1 MRNEAGTVSPKPE
14 VGSRLYEG
22 RSLEDQESIDAA
34 QAVVHKLSDPEY
46 ILVGVAWPYASGPRH
61 LGHAAGAYVPPDI
74 FARYHRMAGN
84 HVLMVSGSDMHGTPI
99 TVAADKQGISP
110 RELAEENHLG
120 IAESFRRL
128 GLSYDLYTTTLTDIH
143 YRVTQEFFL
152 RLLEEGLLFQDTQ
165 PAMYDAEARRFLPDR
180 YVEGTCPHCGFPD
193 ARGDQC
199 DNCGRTLDPIDLI
212 QPRSKLSGATPVTRD
227 TTHFFLDLPKL
238 QPRLEPWVAAASEHW
253 RPAVTGFVQGWLKE
267 GLRPRAITRDLDWG
281 VPIPLEG
288 FADKRIYV
296 WFDAVIGYL
305 SASMEWAER
314 QGDPE
319 AWRQWWTLRPD
330 GSPPGRSYY
339 FVGKDNI
346 PFHAIIWPAMLL
358 GYGGLAL
365 PYDVP
370 ANEYLTLGGQKLS
383 SSRMYTARLPFL
395 PEALDLFDADAI
407 RFFLTI
413 NAPESRDTD
422 FSWDEFQR
430 RNNDELVATYG
441 NAAHRLLSFLHSR
454 YGGAVPEPGPPS
466 SADEAMLAEARDA
479 FALAAREIEAVHL
492 RDGLR
497 VAMALA
503 GSLNRYLDEAAPWKT
518 LKTDPERTATSLWTA
533 LQVIGALRVLT
544 APYLPFSAQRLHE
557 LLGEKDSVHDLRW
570 EFRGVPAGRVLPKP
584 EPLFRKLEDDE
595 LAELLDRLNPE
606 SEEAGVPG

>member
-1 MRNEAGTVSPKPE
+1 VNAAT
-14 VGSRLYEG
+14 
-22 RSLEDQESIDAA
+22 DAA
-34 QAVVHKLSDPEY
+34 ASLSEPNRSPGQPEH
-46 ILVGVAWPYASGPRH
+46 ILVAVAWPYASGPRH

-74 FARYHRMAGN
+74 FARYHRMVGN

-99 TVAADKQGISP
+99 TVAADRRGISP
-110 RELAEENHLG
+110 RELAEENHRG

-128 GLSYDLYTTTLTDIH
+128 GLSYDLYTTTLTPIH
-143 YRVTQEFFL
+143 YRVTQDFFT
-152 RLLEEGLLFQDTQ
+152 RLLEEGYLFQDTQ
-165 PAMYDAEARRFLPDR
+165 PAMYDPEAERFLPDR
-180 YVEGTCPHCGFPD
+180 YVEGTCPHCGYPD

-199 DNCGRTLDPIDLI
+199 DNCGRTLDPTDLI
-212 QPRSKLSGATPVTRD
+212 EPRSKLSGATPVLRD
-227 TTHFFLDLPKL
+227 STHFFLDLP
-238 QPRLEPWVAAASEHW
+238 QFQERLEAWVETEADHW
-253 RPAVTGFVQGWLKE
+253 RPAVLGFVRGWFKE
-267 GLRPRAITRDLDWG
+267 GLRARAITRDLDWG

-288 FADKRIYV
+288 FEDKRIYV

-314 QGDPE
+314 QGTPD
-319 AWRQWWTLRPD
+319 AWRRWWALGED
-330 GSPPGRSYY
+330 GSAPGRAYY

-346 PFHAIIWPAMLL
+346 PFHAIIWPAMLM

-370 ANEYLTLGGQKLS
+370 ANEFLTLDGQKLS
-383 SSRMYTARLPFL
+383 SSRTYTGRLPYL

-441 NAAHRLLSFLHSR
+441 NAVHRLLAFVQSR
-454 YGGAVPEPGPPS
+454 FGGVVPTPGPLAA
-466 SADEAMLAEARDA
+466 ADEAMLSEARAA
-479 FALAAREIEAVHL
+479 FPAVAEQIEAVHL

-497 VAMALA
+497 AIMGLA
-503 GSLNRYLDEAAPWKT
+503 AALNRYLDEAAPWKA
-518 LKTDPERTATSLWTA
+518 LKSEPERAATSLWTA
-533 LQVIGALRVLT
+533 LQVVSALRVLT

-557 LLGEKDSVHDLRW
+557 YLGDEGDVQALTW
-570 EFRGVPAGRVLPKP
+570 QGLELPAGRALPP
-584 EPLFRKLEDDE
+584 PQPLFRKLDDE
-595 LAELLDRLNPE
+595 ELAGLVSRLNPE
-606 SEEAGVPG
+606 PVATGEPV

>member
-1 MRNEAGTVSPKPE
+1 VS
-14 VGSRLYEG
+14 V
-22 RSLEDQESIDAA
+22 SIDVTQPAA
-34 QAVVHKLSDPEY
+34 PAHIDGHEPER
-46 ILVGVAWPYASGPRH
+46 ILVAVAWPYASGPRH

-84 HVLMVSGSDMHGTPI
+84 HALMVSGSDMHGTPI
-99 TVAADKQGISP
+99 TVAADRLGVEP
-110 RELAEENHLG
+110 RELAEENHRG

-128 GLSYDLYTTTLTDIH
+128 GLSYDLYTSTLTPIH
-143 YRVTQEFFL
+143 YRATQDFFL
-152 RLLEEGLLFQDTQ
+152 RLLEQGYLYQDTTV
-165 PAMYDAEARRFLPDR
+165 AMYDPRAQRFLPDR
-180 YVEGTCPHCGFPD
+180 YVEGTCPHCGYPD

-199 DNCGRTLDPIDLI
+199 DNCGRTLDPTDLI
-212 QPRSKLSGATPVTRD
+212 EPRSKLTGARPETRE
-227 TTHFFLDLPKL
+227 TTHFFLDLP
-238 QPRLEPWVAAASEHW
+238 QFQERLAAWVETSSDHW
-253 RPAVTGFVQGWLKE
+253 RPAVLGFVRGWLNE

-288 FADKRIYV
+288 YGDKRIYV

-319 AWRQWWTLRPD
+319 AWRRWWMLNED

-346 PFHAIIWPAMLL
+346 PFHAIIWPAMLM
-358 GYGGLAL
+358 GYGGLEL

-370 ANEYLTLGGQKLS
+370 ANEFLTIEGQKLS
-383 SSRMYTARLPFL
+383 SSRTYTSRLPYL

-441 NAAHRLLSFLHSR
+441 NAVHRLLTFAQSR
-454 YGGAVPEPGPPS
+454 FGGVVPQAGPLS
-466 SADEAMLAEARDA
+466 AADEAMLGQTRAT
-479 FALAAREIEAVHL
+479 FAIVADEIEAVHL

-497 VAMALA
+497 AAMALA
-503 GSLNRYLDEAAPWKT
+503 GALNRYLDEAAPWKT
-518 LKTDPERTATSLWTA
+518 LKTNPERAATSLWTA
-533 LQVIGALRVLT
+533 LQVVSALRVLM
-544 APYLPFSAQRLHE
+544 APFLPFSTQQLHDY
-557 LLGEKDSVHDLRW
+557 LGDTGSVHALPWVAR
-570 EFRGVPAGRVLPKP
+570 ELPAGRALLPP
-584 EPLFRKLEDDE
+584 QPLFRKLDDE
-595 LAELLDRLNPE
+595 ELAGLVQRLDETPVITGE
-606 SEEAGVPG
+606 PT

>member
-1 MRNEAGTVSPKPE
+1 
-14 VGSRLYEG
+14 
-22 RSLEDQESIDAA
+22 
-34 QAVVHKLSDPEY
+34 
-46 ILVGVAWPYASGPRH
+46 VAWPYASGPRH

-99 TVAADKQGISP
+99 TVAADKRGIGP
-110 RELAEENHLG
+110 RELAEENHVG

-128 GLSYDLYTTTLTDIH
+128 GLSYDLYTTTLTPIH
-143 YRVTQEFFL
+143 YRVTQDFFL
-152 RLLEEGLLFQDTQ
+152 RLLEEGYLFQDTQ
-165 PAMYDAEARRFLPDR
+165 PAMYDPEARRFLPDR
-180 YVEGTCPHCGFPD
+180 YIEGTCPYCGFPD

-199 DNCGRTLDPIDLI
+199 DNCGRTLDPTDLI
-212 QPRSKLSGATPVTRD
+212 NPRSKLSGAEPVSRE

-238 QPRLEPWVAAASEHW
+238 QPRLEEWIASASGHW
-253 RPAVTGFVQGWLKE
+253 RPAVIGFVQGWLKE

-288 FADKRIYV
+288 YDDKRIYV

-305 SASMEWAER
+305 SASIEWAER

-319 AWRQWWTLRPD
+319 AWREWWSLRPD

-346 PFHAIIWPAMLL
+346 PFHAIIWPAMLM

-370 ANEYLTLGGQKLS
+370 ANEFLTIEGQKLS
-383 SSRMYTARLPFL
+383 SSRTYTARLPFL
-395 PEALDLFDADAI
+395 PEALELFDADAI

-413 NAPESRDTD
+413 NAPETRDTD

-441 NAAHRLLSFLHSR
+441 NAVHRLLSFAQSR
-454 YGGAVPEPGPPS
+454 FGGRVPAPGPLGE
-466 SADEAMLAEARDA
+466 ADEAMLAEARA
-479 FALAAREIEAVHL
+479 ALQAVAAEIEAVHL

-497 VAMALA
+497 AVMALA
-503 GSLNRYLDEAAPWKT
+503 GSLNRYLDVAAPWKT
-518 LKTDPERTATSLWTA
+518 LKTDPERTATSLWA
-533 LQVIGALRVLT
+533 AFQVLGALRVLT
-544 APYLPFSAQRLHE
+544 APYLPYSAQRLHE
-557 LLGEKDSVHDLRW
+557 YLGDEGDVHALPW
-570 EFRGVPAGRVLPKP
+570 AFRGVAAGRALPP
-584 EPLFRKLEDDE
+584 PQPLFRKLDDE
-595 LAELLDRLNPE
+595 ELAGLVERLNPE
-606 SEEAGVPG
+606 PVETGEPIQAGGITVGVWHG

>member
-1 MRNEAGTVSPKPE
+1 MSETPVPAALASVQPSPPH
-14 VGSRLYEG
+14 
-22 RSLEDQESIDAA
+22 ESE
-34 QAVVHKLSDPEY
+34 H
-46 ILVGVAWPYASGPRH
+46 ILVAVAWPYASGPRH

-99 TVAADKQGISP
+99 TVAADKLGMSA

-128 GLSYDLYTTTLTDIH
+128 GLSYDLYTTTLTPIH
-143 YRVTQEFFL
+143 YRVTQDFFL
-152 RLLEEGLLFQDTQ
+152 RLLEQGYLFQDTQ
-165 PAMYDAEARRFLPDR
+165 IAMYDAEAKRFLPDR
-180 YVEGTCPHCGFPD
+180 YVEGTCPHCGYGD

-212 QPRSKLSGATPVTRD
+212 NPRSKLTGATPETRD
-227 TTHFFLDLPKL
+227 TTHFFLDLPKF
-238 QPRLEPWVAAASEHW
+238 QDRLAEWVDASSAHW
-253 RPAVTGFVQGWLKE
+253 RPAVLGFVQGWLKE
-267 GLRPRAITRDLDWG
+267 GLRARAITRDLDWG

-288 FADKRIYV
+288 FDDKRIYV

-314 QGDPE
+314 QGEPD
-319 AWRQWWTLRPD
+319 AWKTWWTLRAD
-330 GSPPGRSYY
+330 GSSPARSYY

-346 PFHAIIWPAMLL
+346 PFHAIIWPAMLM

-370 ANEYLTLGGQKLS
+370 ANEFLTLDGQKLS
-383 SSRMYTARLPFL
+383 SSRTYTSRLPYL

-441 NAAHRLLSFLHSR
+441 NAVHRLLAFTQSR
-454 YGGAVPEPGPPS
+454 FGGVVPRPGPLAA
-466 SADEAMLAEARDA
+466 ADEAMLAATRDA
-479 FALAAREIEAVHL
+479 FAAMATRIEGVHL
-492 RDGLR
+492 RDGLLSM
-497 VAMALA
+497 MALA
-503 GSLNRYLDEAAPWKT
+503 SALNRYIDDAAPWKS
-518 LKTDPERTATSLWTA
+518 LKTDPERAATALWTA
-533 LQVIGALRVLT
+533 LQVIGSLRVLS
-544 APYLPFSAQRLHE
+544 APYLPFSAQQLHE
-557 LLGEKDSVHDLRW
+557 YLGDEGSVHALPW
-570 EFRGVPAGRVLPKP
+570 EPFGVPAGRALPP
-584 EPLFRKLEDDE
+584 PQPLFRKFDDE
-595 LAELLDRLNPE
+595 ELVGLVERIDTVPAETGE
-606 SEEAGVPG
+606 PG

>member
-1 MRNEAGTVSPKPE
+1 VTESTSEAGAPPAPAREPE
-14 VGSRLYEG
+14 
-22 RSLEDQESIDAA
+22 
-34 QAVVHKLSDPEY
+34 H
-46 ILVGVAWPYASGPRH
+46 ILVAVAWPYASGPRH

-84 HVLMVSGSDMHGTPI
+84 DVLMVSGSDMHGTPI
-99 TVAADKQGISP
+99 TVAADKLGVTP
-110 RELAEENHLG
+110 RELAEENHVG

-128 GLSYDLYTTTLTDIH
+128 GLSYDLYTTTLTPIH
-143 YRVTQEFFL
+143 YRATQDFFL
-152 RLLEEGLLFQDTQ
+152 RLLEQGYLFQATQ
-165 PAMYDAEARRFLPDR
+165 EAMYDPEARRFLPDR
-180 YVEGTCPHCGFPD
+180 YVEGTCPYCGYTD

-199 DNCGRTLDPIDLI
+199 DNCGRTLDPTDLLE
-212 QPRSKLSGATPVTRD
+212 PRSKLTGATPETRE
-227 TTHFFLDLPKL
+227 TTHFFLDLP
-238 QPRLEPWVAAASEHW
+238 QFQERLAAWVAERGQHW
-253 RPAVTGFVQGWLKE
+253 RPAVLGFVQGWLKE
-267 GLRPRAITRDLDWG
+267 GLRARAITRDLDWG

-288 FADKRIYV
+288 YEDKRIYV

-314 QGDPE
+314 QGEPE
-319 AWRQWWTLRPD
+319 AWRRWWELD
-330 GSPPGRSYY
+330 AEGKPPGRAYY

-346 PFHAIIWPAMLL
+346 PFHAIIWPAMLM

-370 ANEYLTLGGQKLS
+370 ANEFLTLEGQKLS
-383 SSRMYTARLPFL
+383 SSRTYTSRLPFL

-441 NAAHRLLSFLHSR
+441 NAVHRLLAFTQSR
-454 YGGAVPEPGPPS
+454 FGGVVPAPGS
-466 SADEAMLAEARDA
+466 LSEADEAMLTQMRETFPAV
-479 FALAAREIEAVHL
+479 AAEIEAVHL

-497 VAMALA
+497 LVMGLA
-503 GSLNRYLDEAAPWKT
+503 GVLNRYLDEAAPWKS
-518 LKTDPERTATSLWTA
+518 LKTEPERAATSLWTA

-544 APYLPFSAQRLHE
+544 APYLPFSAQQLHE
-557 LLGEKDSVHDLRW
+557 YLGEDSSVHELPWAPR
-570 EFRGVPAGRVLPKP
+570 ELPAGRALLPP
-584 EPLFRKLEDDE
+584 HPLFRKLDDE
-595 LAELLDRLNPE
+595 EMAALVNRLDDVAVETGEPT
-606 SEEAGVPG
+606 